1 MQKQAKP
8 YLEVSK
14 SEDTQDSSLEETDTN
29 TQGNAVNVNNRPKR
43 GTTSEALRRIS
54 EWVQQLRVPPE
65 DVKMFPES
73 LENIFDCKTFSYCN
87 ITALL

>member
-29 TQGNAVNVNNRPKR
+29 TQGNTVNVNNRPKR
-43 GTTSEALRRIS
+43 GTT
-54 EWVQQLRVPPE
+54 
-65 DVKMFPES
+65 
-73 LENIFDCKTFSYCN
+73 
-87 ITALL
+87 